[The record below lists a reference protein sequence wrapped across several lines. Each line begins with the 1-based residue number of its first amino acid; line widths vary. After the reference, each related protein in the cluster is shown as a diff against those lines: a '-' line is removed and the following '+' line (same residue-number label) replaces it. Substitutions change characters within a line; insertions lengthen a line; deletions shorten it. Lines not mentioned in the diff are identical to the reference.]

1 MAVEPLMDEPKD
13 QFPIGMRVLAVDD
26 DPTCLLV
33 LDTLLRR
40 CQYHVTATNQ
50 AITAL
55 KLLRENR
62 NKFDLV
68 ISDVHMPDMDGFK
81 LLELVGLEMDLPVI
95 MLSTNGD
102 PKLVMKGINHGA
114 CDYLLKPVRTEE
126 LKNIWQHVIRR
137 KKYDSNDSNKSD
149 SQDKHDPGSCGGS
162 GSTGTLS
169 DKNGNLNKKRK
180 DQNEDVDEERDHESE
195 HSDPSTQKKQRVV
208 WSVDLHRKFVEAVHQ
223 LGIDQAVPKKILD
236 MMDVEKLTREN
247 VASHLQKYRLYLKRL
262 NSMVNQ
268 QANLAAAFGG
278 TDSSNLRVGS
288 LNGRDSFHTL
298 IGSGQFHNTAFRSL
312 PPGGLLGRLNTP
324 SGLGMHGLPSSR
336 MTQLSHVRNSSNSTN
351 DQVNCQQVILPGNHN
366 GSVLQGMPM
375 PLELDQVQHVK
386 GVTHAR
392 ELSTSID
399 NTAIFP
405 ISSSLLNEKIGICSS
420 SNPLLDVANNPLIL
434 EQNSQVCQDGKVYG
448 NQSSVSVAS
457 LNSEFSSLL
466 PVHSILNE
474 NWSTS
479 APSSGIESNYF
490 PLNEYFKQPTLH
502 HGNVRDDMP
511 TVAFQME
518 NNPCSASSV
527 ASMSTELQD
536 IRTGMQCRASPISSN
551 AGQIRH
557 HSPPQGWVDHNQDGP
572 YSNAIRSSTNSM
584 IPVHGS
590 VNTLGQGSE
599 PKNFHPDMD
608 FNSNGQSSYF
618 DPLNMK
624 HDEVNKSTMEISLKL
639 KQVLGDQRR
648 PQGSNMSG
656 NFGSLEDLVKAMVK
670 QELDKAKA
678 KETN

>member
-26 DPTCLLV
+26 DPTCLFFLE
-33 LDTLLRR
+33 TLLRR
-40 CQYHVTATNQ
+40 CQYHVTTTNQ

-68 ISDVHMPDMDGFK
+68 ISDVQMPDMDGFK

-95 MLSTNGD
+95 MLSVNGD
-102 PKLVMKGINHGA
+102 PKLVMKGISHGA

-137 KKYDSNDSNKSD
+137 KKFDSKDSNKSGN
-149 SQDKHDPGSCGGS
+149 QDKHDPGSGGGS
-162 GSTGTLS
+162 GSPGTLS
-169 DKNGNLNKKRK
+169 DQNGKLKKKRK
-180 DQNEDVDEERDHESE
+180 DQNEDEDEEHDESGRG
-195 HSDPSTQKKQRVV
+195 DPSTQKKQRVV
-208 WSVDLHRKFVEAVHQ
+208 WSVDLHRKFVAAVHQ
-223 LGIDQAVPKKILD
+223 LGIDKAVPKKILD
-236 MMDVEKLTREN
+236 MMNVEKLTREN

-268 QANLAAAFGG
+268 QANLAAALGG
-278 TDSSNLRVGS
+278 TDSSYLQVGS

-298 IGSGQFHNTAFRSL
+298 IGSGQFRNTAFRSL

-324 SGLGMHGLPSSR
+324 SGLGMHGLPSSG

-366 GSVLQGMPM
+366 GSVLQGMPV
-375 PLELDQVQHVK
+375 PLELDQGQHIK

-392 ELSTSID
+392 ELSIPID

-405 ISSSLLNEKIGICSS
+405 IPRALLDAKIGISSS
-420 SNPLLDVANNPLIL
+420 SNPLLGVVNSPLIL
-434 EQNSQVCQDGKVYG
+434 EQNSQVRQDGQVYG

-466 PVHSILNE
+466 PIHSSLNE
-474 NWSTS
+474 TWSTS
-479 APSSGIESNYF
+479 AQSSGIESNSF
-490 PLNEYFKQPTLH
+490 PLNDCFKQPTLH
-502 HGNVRDDMP
+502 HGNMRDDMP
-511 TVAFQME
+511 MVAFQME
-518 NNPCSASSV
+518 RNPCSASSV

-536 IRTGMQCRASPISSN
+536 IRTEMQCRASPISSN
-551 AGQIRH
+551 AGRH

-572 YSNAIRSSTNSM
+572 YSNVICSSINSM
-584 IPVHGS
+584 ISVHGS
-590 VNTLGQGSE
+590 VGTLGQGSE

-608 FNSNGQSSYF
+608 FNSIGQSSYF
-618 DPLNMK
+618 DPLYLK

-639 KQVLGDQRR
+639 KQGLGDQSR
-648 PQGSNMSG
+648 PQGSYISG
-656 NFGSLEDLVKAMVK
+656 NFGSLEDIVKAMVK
-670 QELDKAKA
+670 QELDNA
-678 KETN
+678 KETD